1 MSVVIKDVEVFYN
14 GRKAVGPVSLEI
26 KKGSIVSIVGPSG
39 SGKTTLLN
47 VVAGILEPTRG
58 YVSLDGKAPKQLWGR
73 MSYVT
78 QKNTLLPWKTVFENV
93 ELPCKLSRVD
103 CREKVLS
110 ILRLVGLE
118 GHESK
123 YPSQLSGGM
132 AQRAQMARALI
143 NEPLYLLL
151 DEPFGALDAYT
162 RVQMQDLLLKLVEGR
177 GITTLVVTHDVDEAV
192 TLSDTVYV
200 MSRAP
205 GQIVEEIH
213 VEIPRPRDPINLRAS
228 GALDRYRQK
237 LWLLLRA
244 EK

>member
-1 MSVVIKDVEVFYN
+1 
-14 GRKAVGPVSLEI
+14 
-26 KKGSIVSIVGPSG
+26 
-39 SGKTTLLN
+39 
-47 VVAGILEPTRG
+47 
-58 YVSLDGKAPKQLWGR
+58 

-132 AQRAQMARALI
+132 AQRVQLARALI

-205 GQIVEEIH
+205 GQIVDEIH
-213 VEIPRPRDPINLRAS
+213 VEIPRPRDPMNLRAS
-228 GALDRYRQK
+228 GTLDRYRQK

-244 EK
+244 ER